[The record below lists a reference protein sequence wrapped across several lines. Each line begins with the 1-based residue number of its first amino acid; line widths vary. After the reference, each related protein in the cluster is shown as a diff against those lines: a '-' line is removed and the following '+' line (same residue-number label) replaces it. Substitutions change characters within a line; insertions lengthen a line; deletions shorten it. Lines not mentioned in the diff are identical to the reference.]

1 MNPAINIGSLF
12 LEGLLSFFSP
22 CVLPLLPLYFGY
34 LSKDAVT
41 VDEQGNKKYSRIK
54 VLVMTIF
61 FVLGICT
68 VFVLLSLGTSAFRS
82 FFTDNTLIIQIIGGV
97 LLILFGLVSLH
108 VIEIPFL
115 QKEHRSSFRTSGKMT
130 WLNAYLMGFFFS
142 FAWSPCIG
150 PMLASALVVSAG
162 ASSQLLGFVYIGAYA
177 LGFVIMFLIAGLFT
191 EELLNLFQKK
201 RNIIRYTEVIGGII
215 IIVMGGYMLFQA
227 GSDIASRSS
236 TSAAAV
242 PTSEPTAAPSAAAEA
257 TAEAETDTRPD
268 IEKYGFTLNDRNG
281 TAVNLSDYK
290 GKKIVLNF
298 FGTWCPYCK
307 EELPYLQEINDT
319 RDDVQVVL
327 IATPNSGSEG
337 SIEDINAF
345 MDDNG
350 YTMQVLF
357 DTDLSVTYSYGV
369 SGYPT
374 TCIFQTDGDVYGCAP
389 GYVQEDQMN
398 EYLDAAQ

>member
-1 MNPAINIGSLF
+1 MNLTISIGSLF

-41 VDEQGNKKYSRIK
+41 VDAEGNKKYSRIK
-54 VLVMTIF
+54 VLIMTVF

-68 VFVLLSLGTSAFRS
+68 VFVLLGLGTSAFRS
-82 FFTDNTLIIQIIGGV
+82 FFTDNTQIIQIIGGI

-115 QKEHRSSFRTSGKMT
+115 QKEHRSSFKTSGKMT

-162 ASSQLLGFVYIGAYA
+162 ASSQLLGIAYIGAYA
-177 LGFVIMFLIAGLFT
+177 LGFVIMFLIVGLFT
-191 EELLNLFQKK
+191 EELLNLFQRK
-201 RNIIRYTEVIGGII
+201 RNIIRYTEIIGGII
-215 IIVMGGYMLFQA
+215 IICMGGYMLFQA
-227 GSDIASRSS
+227 GTDISNKNSS
-236 TSAAAV
+236 SSAAV
-242 PTSEPTAAPSAAAEA
+242 PTAAASASPQA
-257 TAEAETDTRPD
+257 TAEAETETDTRPD
-268 IEKYGFTLNDRNG
+268 IEKYNFVLNDRNG

-307 EELPYLQEINDT
+307 QELPYLQKINDT
-319 RDDVQVVL
+319 RDDVQVLL

-345 MDDNG
+345 MDDNS

-374 TCIFQTDGDVYGCAP
+374 TCIFQTDGSVYGCAP
-389 GYVQEDQMN
+389 GYVQEDQMT

>member
-1 MNPAINIGSLF
+1 MNPAISIGSLF

-41 VDEQGNKKYSRIK
+41 VDAEGNKKYSRIK
-54 VLVMTIF
+54 VLIMTVF

-68 VFVLLSLGTSAFRS
+68 VFVLLGLGTSAFRS
-82 FFTDNTLIIQIIGGV
+82 FFTDNTQIIQIIGGI
-97 LLILFGLVSLH
+97 LLILFGLESLH

-115 QKEHRSSFRTSGKMT
+115 QKEHRSSFKTSGKIT

-162 ASSQLLGFVYIGAYA
+162 ASSQLLGIAYIGAYA
-177 LGFVIMFLIAGLFT
+177 LGFVIMFLIVGLFT
-191 EELLNLFQKK
+191 EELLNLFQRK
-201 RNIIRYTEVIGGII
+201 RNIIRYTEIIGGII
-215 IIVMGGYMLFQA
+215 IICMGGYMLFQA
-227 GSDIASRSS
+227 GTDISNKNSS
-236 TSAAAV
+236 SSAAV
-242 PTSEPTAAPSAAAEA
+242 PTAAASASPQA
-257 TAEAETDTRPD
+257 TAEAETETDTRPD
-268 IEKYGFTLNDRNG
+268 IEKYNFVLNDRNG

-307 EELPYLQEINDT
+307 QELPYLQKINDT
-319 RDDVQVVL
+319 RDDVQVLL

-345 MDDNG
+345 MDDNS

-374 TCIFQTDGDVYGCAP
+374 TCIFQTDGSVYGCAP
-389 GYVQEDQMN
+389 GYVQEDQMT

>member
-1 MNPAINIGSLF
+1 MNPTISIGSLF

-41 VDEQGNKKYSRIK
+41 VDAEGNKKYSRIK
-54 VLVMTIF
+54 VLIMTVF

-68 VFVLLSLGTSAFRS
+68 VFVLLGLGTSAFRS
-82 FFTDNTLIIQIIGGV
+82 FFTDNTQIIQIIGGI

-115 QKEHRSSFRTSGKMT
+115 QKEHRSSFKTSGKMT

-162 ASSQLLGFVYIGAYA
+162 ASSQLLGIAYIGAYA
-177 LGFVIMFLIAGLFT
+177 LGFVIMFLIVGLFT
-191 EELLNLFQKK
+191 EELLNLFQRK
-201 RNIIRYTEVIGGII
+201 RNIIRYTEIIGGII
-215 IIVMGGYMLFQA
+215 IICMGGYMLFQA
-227 GSDIASRSS
+227 GTDISNKNSS
-236 TSAAAV
+236 SSAAV
-242 PTSEPTAAPSAAAEA
+242 PTAAASASPQA
-257 TAEAETDTRPD
+257 TAEAETETDTRPD
-268 IEKYGFTLNDRNG
+268 IEKYNFVLNDRNG

-307 EELPYLQEINDT
+307 QELPYLQKINDT
-319 RDDVQVVL
+319 RDDVQVLL

-345 MDDNG
+345 MDDNS

-374 TCIFQTDGDVYGCAP
+374 TCIFQTDGSVYGCAP
-389 GYVQEDQMN
+389 GYVQEDQMT

>member
-162 ASSQLLGFVYIGAYA
+162 ASSQLLGFAYIGAYA
-177 LGFVIMFLIAGLFT
+177 LGFVIMFLIVGLFT

-215 IIVMGGYMLFQA
+215 IIIMGGYMLFQA
-227 GSDIASRSS
+227 GSDIASRS
-236 TSAAAV
+236 TSSAAV
-242 PTSEPTAAPSAAAEA
+242 PTAEPTAAPSAAAEA

>member
-1 MNPAINIGSLF
+1 MNPTISIGSLF

-41 VDEQGNKKYSRIK
+41 VDAEGNKKYSRIK
-54 VLVMTIF
+54 VLIMTVF

-68 VFVLLSLGTSAFRS
+68 VFVLLGLGTSAFRS
-82 FFTDNTLIIQIIGGV
+82 FFTDNTQIIQIIGGI

-115 QKEHRSSFRTSGKMT
+115 QKEHRSSFKTSGKMT

-162 ASSQLLGFVYIGAYA
+162 ASSQLLGIAYIGAYA
-177 LGFVIMFLIAGLFT
+177 LGFVIMFLIVGLFT
-191 EELLNLFQKK
+191 EELLNLFQRK
-201 RNIIRYTEVIGGII
+201 RNIIRYTEIIGGII
-215 IIVMGGYMLFQA
+215 IICMGGYMLFQA
-227 GSDIASRSS
+227 GTDISNKNSS
-236 TSAAAV
+236 SSAAV
-242 PTSEPTAAPSAAAEA
+242 PTAAASASPQA
-257 TAEAETDTRPD
+257 TAEAETETDTRPD
-268 IEKYGFTLNDRNG
+268 IEKYNFVLNDRNG

-307 EELPYLQEINDT
+307 QELPYLQKINDT
-319 RDDVQVVL
+319 RDDVQVLL
-327 IATPNSGSEG
+327 IATPNSGREG

-345 MDDNG
+345 MDDNS

-374 TCIFQTDGDVYGCAP
+374 TCIFQTDGSVYGCAP
-389 GYVQEDQMN
+389 GYVQEDQMT

>member
-1 MNPAINIGSLF
+1 MNPTISIGSLF

-41 VDEQGNKKYSRIK
+41 VDAEGNKKYSRIK
-54 VLVMTIF
+54 VLIMTVF

-68 VFVLLSLGTSAFRS
+68 VFVLLGLGTSAFRS
-82 FFTDNTLIIQIIGGV
+82 FFTDNTQIIQIIGGI

-115 QKEHRSSFRTSGKMT
+115 QKEHRSSFKTSGKMT

-162 ASSQLLGFVYIGAYA
+162 ASSQLLGIAYIGAYA
-177 LGFVIMFLIAGLFT
+177 LGFVIMFLIVGLFT
-191 EELLNLFQKK
+191 EELLNLFQRK
-201 RNIIRYTEVIGGII
+201 RNIIRYTEIIGGII
-215 IIVMGGYMLFQA
+215 IICMGGYMLFQA
-227 GSDIASRSS
+227 GTDISNKNSS
-236 TSAAAV
+236 SSAAV
-242 PTSEPTAAPSAAAEA
+242 PTAAASASPQA
-257 TAEAETDTRPD
+257 TAEAETETDTRPD
-268 IEKYGFTLNDRNG
+268 IEKYNFVLNDRNG

-307 EELPYLQEINDT
+307 QELPYLQKINDT
-319 RDDVQVVL
+319 RDDVQVLL
-327 IATPNSGSEG
+327 IVTPNSGSEG

-345 MDDNG
+345 MDDNS

-374 TCIFQTDGDVYGCAP
+374 TCIFQTDGSVYGCAP
-389 GYVQEDQMN
+389 GYVQEDQMT